1 VVLDIY
7 NFNITLGGYMNKEEF
22 LKIKEAYKS
31 ARTEEKKRIKAFL
44 LSKRDSDGNL
54 IFLKEKDGTD
64 TFVKTSRGSGRSNY
78 SSGGT
83 LSRPYDLSNHMWID
97 LSYKGNDILISLQSF
112 DIDPNSHNLH
122 VLYDRIGIKFGKDE
136 ETDNKNEESDDK
148 DGKPDNELK
157 VSDDIFKMETTNWE
171 LPLSEAEMEEMVDY
185 IISHYEK

>member
-1 VVLDIY
+1 
-7 NFNITLGGYMNKEEF
+7 MNKEDF

-31 ARTEEKKRIKAFL
+31 VRLEEKNRIKDFL

-54 IFLKEKDGTD
+54 IFFKEKDGTD
-64 TFVKTSRGSGRSNY
+64 TFVRTGRGYGNKHY

-112 DIDPNSHNLH
+112 DIDPNNEKNLH
-122 VLYDRIGIKFGKDE
+122 VLYDRIGIMFE
-136 ETDNKNEESDDK
+136 K
-148 DGKPDNELK
+148 DGKIWLPDNKSE
-157 VSDDIFKMETTNWE
+157 VSDAFLKMETTNWE

-185 IISHYEK
+185 IINHYKE

>member
-1 VVLDIY
+1 MD
-7 NFNITLGGYMNKEEF
+7 KEEF

-31 ARTEEKKRIKAFL
+31 ARLEEKNRIKDFL

-64 TFVKTSRGSGRSNY
+64 TFVQTSGGSGKPNY

-97 LSYKGNDILISLQSF
+97 LSYKGNDVLISLQSF
-112 DIDPNSHNLH
+112 DIDPNKKGNKNLH
-122 VLYDRIGIKFGKDE
+122 VLYDRIGIMFE
-136 ETDNKNEESDDK
+136 K
-148 DGKPDNELK
+148 DGKILLPDNKSE
-157 VSDDIFKMETTNWE
+157 VSDAFLKMETTNWE
-171 LPLSEAEMEEMVDY
+171 LPLSEADMEEMVDY

>member
-1 VVLDIY
+1 
-7 NFNITLGGYMNKEEF
+7 MNKEDF

-31 ARTEEKKRIKAFL
+31 VRLEEKNRIKDFL

-54 IFLKEKDGTD
+54 IFFKEKDGTD
-64 TFVKTSRGSGRSNY
+64 TFVRTGRGYGNKHY

-112 DIDPNSHNLH
+112 DIDPNKNKNKNLH
-122 VLYDRIGIKFGKDE
+122 VLYDRIGIMFE
-136 ETDNKNEESDDK
+136 K
-148 DGKPDNELK
+148 DGKILLPDNKSE
-157 VSDDIFKMETTNWE
+157 VSDAFLKMETTNWE

>member
-1 VVLDIY
+1 
-7 NFNITLGGYMNKEEF
+7 MNKEDF

-31 ARTEEKKRIKAFL
+31 ARLEEKNRIKDFL

-54 IFLKEKDGTD
+54 IFLKEKDGTN
-64 TFVKTSRGSGRSNY
+64 TFVRAGRGYGKKDY

-112 DIDPNSHNLH
+112 DIDPNNEKNLH
-122 VLYDRIGIKFGKDE
+122 VLYDRIGIIFG
-136 ETDNKNEESDDK
+136 KNEESDNK

-157 VSDDIFKMETTNWE
+157 VSDAFLKMETTNWE
-171 LPLSEAEMEEMVDY
+171 LPLSEVEMEEMVDY